1 MQPAGAGN
9 SATAIMHRLWACRRT
24 FPVHE
29 KKAHQSVRF
38 KYCFT
43 FPVVWVRRCRLVAAD
58 SYDSTTSVKRVS
70 PQYIPGI
77 NTVFIDHSPTNFIA
91 NSVFQPCYRGVYA
104 YTCFPLRL
112 PIIAHL
118 FGRIDFFCTMTGTT
132 VLVVN

>member
-1 MQPAGAGN
+1 
-9 SATAIMHRLWACRRT
+9 MHRLLACWRT
-24 FPVHE
+24 FPRHE
-29 KKAHQSVRF
+29 KKAHQPVRF

-43 FPVVWVRRCRLVAAD
+43 FPVVWVRRFRLVAARSD
-58 SYDSTTSVKRVS
+58 DSTTSVKRVS

-77 NTVFIDHSPTNFIA
+77 NTVLIDYSPTNLDT
-91 NSVFQPCYRGVYA
+91 NSVLQPCYLGVYA